1 MRGVG
6 FEPTKALSQQILSLP
21 PFPLGHPRVHIPEAK
36 PHVLNFGTSFS
47 ALTSALSTSL
57 AASTGV

>member
-21 PFPLGHPRVHIPEAK
+21 PFPLGHPRFFITLRL
-36 PHVLNFGTSFS
+36 HVLKLSARSS
-47 ALTSALSTSL
+47 ALNTSL